1 MEPIAAPIEAK
12 SGINLFFLCVVLFV
26 GSHAANSVSNWI
38 RYFVSSGVVL
48 ISKRSPLSLLCL
60 DVASLAVGLSTFM
73 FST

>member
-12 SGINLFFLCVVLFV
+12 SSINLFFLCVTLFV

-38 RYFVSSGVVL
+38 SYFVSSGFVL
-48 ISKRSPLSLLCL
+48 VSKGLSLSLLCL
-60 DVASLAVGLSTFM
+60 DVGSLVVGLSTFM